1 MGGGPLFGTNIPGK
15 WLGDLITEI
24 RTGFVYTEFKPEK
37 GDRQPG
43 RKRGAAPVSPDGQ
56 EACAQ

>member
-24 RTGFVYTEFKPEK
+24 RSWFVYTEFKPDK
-37 GDRQPG
+37 DRRPG
-43 RKRGAAPVSPDGQ
+43 RRRGAAPVSPDGQ